1 MIINVEN
8 LGFYLIAI
16 FLKNN
21 NLKIAKPDTQ
31 ENTLLLGFPSNGL
44 VGIFSIS
51 YLIHYLKMKKIG
63 EIEIPDIPSTLFVEG
78 GEILAPIRAYNK
90 NNIFVIISDIPFDQ
104 YLAEEFA
111 HAAHAFC
118 KKNAIKKILIV
129 SGMESIKQSKN
140 APKIFGLVTHPI
152 LENVLYNNQIPKFLN
167 GSIFGT
173 DAAIISVFRKTKI
186 PALVLYAECHPFF
199 PDPKASVVAIVT
211 IAKILDVKVDTRDIQ
226 NKIDKLR
233 IQHRNL
239 MEETVRTLQQEQKKH
254 GKIPQIYR

>member
-1 MIINVEN
+1 
-8 LGFYLIAI
+8 
-16 FLKNN
+16 
-21 NLKIAKPDTQ
+21 
-31 ENTLLLGFPSNGL
+31 
-44 VGIFSIS
+44 
-51 YLIHYLKMKKIG
+51 MKKIG
-63 EIEIPDIPSTLFVEG
+63 EIEMPDLPSTLFVEG
-78 GEILAPIRAYNK
+78 GEILAPIRVYNK
-90 NNIFVIISDIPFDQ
+90 NNIFVIISDIPFDE
-104 YLAEEFA
+104 YLAGDFS
-111 HAAHAFC
+111 HAALTFC

-186 PALVLYAECHPFF
+186 PVLVLYAECHPLF
-199 PDPKASVVAIVT
+199 PDPKASIVAIET

-226 NKIDKLR
+226 NQIDKLR
-233 IQHRNL
+233 IQHRSL
-239 MEETVRTLQQEQKKH
+239 MEETLRKLQEQKKH